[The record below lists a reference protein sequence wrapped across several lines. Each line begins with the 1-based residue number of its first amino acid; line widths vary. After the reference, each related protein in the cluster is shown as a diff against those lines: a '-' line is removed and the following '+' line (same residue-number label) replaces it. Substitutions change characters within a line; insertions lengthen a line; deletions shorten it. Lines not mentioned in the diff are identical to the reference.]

1 MSPYR
6 VSARGTLWAG
16 RVSEVARGPARRAP
30 GRSNRPRARAQRELS
45 LLYVRFYGALLGGIF
60 LSYQLQR
67 RAPVTL
73 TQPISPKLRR
83 RAPAARHASAL
94 SLW

>member
-1 MSPYR
+1 VCR
-6 VSARGTLWAG
+6 KLRGA
-16 RVSEVARGPARRAP
+16 PRAAP
-30 GRSNRPRARAQRELS
+30 RAAATGRARAQRELS

>member
-30 GRSNRPRARAQRELS
+30 GRSDWPRARAAGAVAA
-45 LLYVRFYGALLGGIF
+45 YVRFYGALLGGIF